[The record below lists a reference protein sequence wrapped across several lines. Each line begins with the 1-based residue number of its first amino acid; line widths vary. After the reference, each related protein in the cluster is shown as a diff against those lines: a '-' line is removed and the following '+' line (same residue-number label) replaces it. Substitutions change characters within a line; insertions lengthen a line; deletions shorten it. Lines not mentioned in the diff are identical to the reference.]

1 MGTAMTNSSL
11 LFMVV
16 RERSRAIETRAARC
30 GPLLAELH
38 AGPRPQTGEPVTV
51 RLAVAADGPQL
62 QLLAELDSAS
72 VPAAPLLIGERAG
85 RLVAALSLSEDA
97 VIADPFMPTADVV
110 ALLKLRARQLR
121 GGSHRGAV
129 RHRLAAAW
137 RPLRAG
143 GA

>member
-1 MGTAMTNSSL
+1 MTNPNL

-16 RERSRAIETRAARC
+16 RSRAQPIESRAAQR
-30 GPLLAELH
+30 GPLLAEIA

-51 RLAVAADGPQL
+51 RIAAAADGPQL
-62 QLLAELDSAS
+62 HRLAELDSACA
-72 VPAAPLLIGERAG
+72 PAAPVLIGERGG
-85 RLVAALSLSEDA
+85 RPVAALSLAGGA
-97 VIADPFMPTADVV
+97 VVADPFTPTADVV
-110 ALLKLRARQLR
+110 ALLRLRARQLR
-121 GGSHRGAV
+121 GGSPRGAV